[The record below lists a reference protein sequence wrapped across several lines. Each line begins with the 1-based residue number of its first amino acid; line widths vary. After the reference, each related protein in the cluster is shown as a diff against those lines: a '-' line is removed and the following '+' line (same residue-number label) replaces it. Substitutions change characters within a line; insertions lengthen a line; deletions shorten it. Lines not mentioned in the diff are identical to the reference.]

1 MDVVFTFLVVLSID
15 AIAERVPAILNQP
28 EGARRASTRWSI
40 RVDSDYSLEKPFPM
54 LMLVFNTE
62 AIVIALL

>member
-1 MDVVFTFLVVLSID
+1 MDVVFTFLVALSID
-15 AIAERVPAILNQP
+15 AIAERVPVIPNQP

-54 LMLVFNTE
+54 LMLICNAGTV
-62 AIVIALL
+62 VIALL